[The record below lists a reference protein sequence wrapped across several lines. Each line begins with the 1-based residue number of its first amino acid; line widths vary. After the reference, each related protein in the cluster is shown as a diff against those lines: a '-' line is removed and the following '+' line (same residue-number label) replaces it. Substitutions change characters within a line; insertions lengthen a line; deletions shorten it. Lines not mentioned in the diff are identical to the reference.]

1 VSILLGVLVGGIAFG
16 SVYAMLAIG
25 FSLLWQM
32 SRTIN
37 FAQGDFVTVVG
48 FVFVAFAVTLGWPLA
63 LAAAA
68 AVVVAAIL
76 LGIVVRKTIIAR
88 LLRHGVLP
96 LVVASIA
103 LSILIQNFFVAFVTA
118 QAEPAPS
125 LFPTGVIH
133 VDGVSIG
140 VDQIGNFVVATLM
153 IVALQIFLHR
163 TRTGKALRATAQN
176 GAAARVVGIDP
187 ARMITIAFVINA
199 VLVAVAAI
207 LLSPIFAV
215 QYNQGT
221 GLGLDAFYAAI
232 IGGFNRIRGALVGG
246 VLVGLL
252 ESVGAAY
259 VSSAY
264 DTGIVVAVLMIVLLV
279 RPEGLLGAREL
290 VREYHE

>member
-1 VSILLGVLVGGIAFG
+1 MTILLGVLVGGIAFG
-16 SVYAMLAIG
+16 SVYAMIAIG

-48 FVFVAFAVTLGWPLA
+48 FVFVALAVTLGWPLG
-63 LAAAA
+63 LAAAG
-68 AVVVAAIL
+68 AVVVAAVL
-76 LGIVVRKTIIAR
+76 LGLLVRKTIVAR
-88 LLRHGVLP
+88 LLSHGVLP

-103 LSILIQNFFVAFVTA
+103 LSILIENFFVAFVTA

-133 VDGVSIG
+133 LGGAAIG
-140 VDQIGNFVVATLM
+140 INQVLNFAVASAM
-153 IVALQIFLHR
+153 IVAVQLFLHR

-187 ARMITIAFVINA
+187 ARMITVAWIINA

-207 LLSPIFAV
+207 LLAPIFAV

-221 GLGLDAFYAAI
+221 NLGLDAFYAAI

-246 VLVGLL
+246 LIVGLL

-264 DTGIVVAVLMIVLLV
+264 DTAIVVGVLMIILLV
-279 RPEGLLGAREL
+279 RPEGLLGVKEL

>member
-1 VSILLGVLVGGIAFG
+1 MSILLSVLVGGIAFG
-16 SVYAMLAIG
+16 SIYAMLAIG

-48 FVFVAFAVTLGWPLA
+48 FIFVAFAVSLSWPLG
-63 LAAAA
+63 LAAVA
-68 AVVVAAIL
+68 AVAAAAIL
-76 LGIVVRKTIIAR
+76 LGYVVRKTIIAR

-96 LVVASIA
+96 LVVATIA

-125 LFPTGVIH
+125 LFPTGAVHIG
-133 VDGVSIG
+133 GVAIG
-140 VDQIGNFVVATLM
+140 FDQIGNFVVAALM
-153 IVALQIFLHR
+153 IVAVQLFLQR

-187 ARMITIAFVINA
+187 ARMITVAFIINA

-221 GLGLDAFYAAI
+221 SLGLNAFYAAI

-246 VLVGLL
+246 LLVGLL

-264 DTGIVVAVLMIVLLV
+264 DTGIVVGVLMLVLLI
-279 RPEGLLGAREL
+279 RPEGLLGAHEL
-290 VREYHE
+290 VREYQE